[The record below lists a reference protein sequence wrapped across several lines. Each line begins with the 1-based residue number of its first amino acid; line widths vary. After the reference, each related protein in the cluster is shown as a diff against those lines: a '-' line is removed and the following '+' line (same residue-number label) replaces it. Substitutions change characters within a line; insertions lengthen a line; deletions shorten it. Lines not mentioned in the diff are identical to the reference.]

1 MRRNGQT
8 ASYISNMGQYASDLF
23 EVMKSGAVVGGGLVV
38 HKALTNVLLDQ
49 AFKKVVFLQKLNPK
63 YQRSLA
69 AVVVAAVGIPLSTK
83 FGGSL
88 GKKLSMGM
96 GAALIHTVF
105 SEILG
110 SAKPAYQHYLG
121 SYTEADK
128 SFGSYYEFQPGQ
140 SYSGMGE
147 YIQQSGSM
155 AGFGGLHQAAAGFGS
170 PALQQAAAGVGEYIV
185 QGAEG
190 IGEYEEVRPEF
201 TAPAHIREGITP
213 SLGNAEHALNMAEA
227 AAGIGGFGNT
237 DLSLE
242 QIVYPEGQALDIDDQ
257 PGGSRAGVFY
267 GSSGVFGN

>member
-1 MRRNGQT
+1 
-8 ASYISNMGQYASDLF
+8 MGQYASDLF

-49 AFKKVVFLQKLNPK
+49 AFKKVDFLQKLNPK

-155 AGFGGLHQAAAGFGS
+155 AGFIKLRLGS
-170 PALQQAAAGVGEYIV
+170 VRLRFSKRLPASASTSFK
-185 QGAEG
+185 
-190 IGEYEEVRPEF
+190 VRKASASTRKF
-201 TAPAHIREGITP
+201 AP
-213 SLGNAEHALNMAEA
+213 SLPPRRTSERALRLASAMQS
-227 AAGIGGFGNT
+227 T
-237 DLSLE
+237 
-242 QIVYPEGQALDIDDQ
+242 
-257 PGGSRAGVFY
+257 R
-267 GSSGVFGN
+267 